1 MIKRKLQQ
9 QICAAG
15 ESGFTII
22 ESLVALLVVAILLT
36 AIAPVIVLAT
46 ATRVQSRRV
55 ELATQA
61 AKTFI
66 DGIRTGAITAPS
78 TVIDGT
84 LDPPGSGAA
93 ARRLSNVAAIPA
105 VAAVAATA
113 TTAAIP
119 ATPLIPGVTGRPQ
132 DYLINTT
139 NMPAP
144 TSATD
149 LTSLYCV
156 NKNGQLNLPGC
167 STNTDNLF
175 YIQGGKITGTADSYR
190 LGIRVYRADVT
201 SADFPLTA
209 STVDTKNTQTPFTGG
224 LGSRKAPLIEMT
236 TDISNTTTTFQALCQ
251 RLGTATNQSC
261 Q

>member
-1 MIKRKLQQ
+1 MIKHKQQ
-9 QICAAG
+9 QIHPSG

-78 TVIDGT
+78 TVITGALAASTSAAPRRVADVAGT
-84 LDPPGSGAA
+84 
-93 ARRLSNVAAIPA
+93 PA
-105 VAAVAATA
+105 VTGS
-113 TTAAIP
+113 
-119 ATPLIPGVTGRPQ
+119 PG

-139 NMPAP
+139 NMPVP
-144 TSATD
+144 TDAT
-149 LTSLYCV
+149 TLYCFQ
-156 NKNGQLNLPGC
+156 NGSISNPDC
-167 STNTDNLF
+167 SSNTGNSF
-175 YIQGGKITGTADSYR
+175 YIQASRIVVQSAGVNDGYR
-190 LGIRVYRADVT
+190 LGIRVYRAD
-201 SADFPLTA
+201 ADFPLIA

-224 LGSRKAPLIEMT
+224 LGSRKAPLIEIT
-236 TDISNTTTTFQALCQ
+236 TDIANSTTSFQALCQ
-251 RLGTATNQSC
+251 RLGIATNQTC

>member
-1 MIKRKLQQ
+1 MIKRKQQ
-9 QICAAG
+9 QVSQTSD
-15 ESGFTII
+15 EPGFTII

-78 TVIDGT
+78 AVTT
-84 LDPPGSGAA
+84 LTAPTSDAP
-93 ARRLSNVAAIPA
+93 RRISDVAAIPA
-105 VAAVAATA
+105 VAAVAATGSTPA
-113 TTAAIP
+113 IPAVAAIP
-119 ATPLIPGVTGRPQ
+119 AVTGRPQ

-139 NMPAP
+139 NMAAP
-144 TSATD
+144 TSATG
-149 LTSLYCV
+149 LYCF
-156 NKNGQLNLPGC
+156 NQNGTISTTDC
-167 STNTDNLF
+167 SSNQF
-175 YIQGGKITGTADSYR
+175 YIQAGQIIGVKDGYR
-190 LGIRVYRADVT
+190 LGIRVYRAD
-201 SADFPLTA
+201 ADFPLIA
-209 STVDTKNTQTPFTGG
+209 STVDTKYTQTPFTAG

>member
-1 MIKRKLQQ
+1 MIKPKPQQ
-9 QICAAG
+9 VTQPSG

-22 ESLVALLVVAILLT
+22 ESLIALLVVAILLT

-55 ELATQA
+55 ELSTQA

-78 TVIDGT
+78 TVIT
-84 LDPPGSGAA
+84 LAA
-93 ARRLSNVAAIPA
+93 PTSAAPRRISD

-113 TTAAIP
+113 ATP
-119 ATPLIPGVTGRPQ
+119 ATPAVTGRPQ

-139 NMPAP
+139 NMAAP
-144 TSATD
+144 TSATG
-149 LTSLYCV
+149 LYCF
-156 NKNGQLNLPGC
+156 NKNGQLNPPDC
-167 STNTDNLF
+167 TSDLF
-175 YIQGGKITGTADSYR
+175 YIQAGRIVQSTGVNDGYR
-190 LGIRVYRADVT
+190 LGIRVYRAD
-201 SADFPLTA
+201 ADFPLTA

-236 TDISNTTTTFQALCQ
+236 TDIGNSTTTFQALCQ
-251 RLGTATNQSC
+251 RLGTATNQTC

>member
-55 ELATQA
+55 ELSTQA

-78 TVIDGT
+78 TVIT
-84 LDPPGSGAA
+84 LAA
-93 ARRLSNVAAIPA
+93 PTSAAPRRISDVAA
-105 VAAVAATA
+105 VAAVAATGTTPA
-113 TTAAIP
+113 TPAIP
-119 ATPLIPGVTGRPQ
+119 AVTGRPQ

-139 NMPAP
+139 NMAAP
-144 TSATD
+144 TSATG
-149 LTSLYCV
+149 LYCF
-156 NKNGQLNLPGC
+156 NKNGQLNPPDC
-167 STNTDNLF
+167 TSDLF
-175 YIQGGKITGTADSYR
+175 YIQAGRIVQSTGVNDGYR
-190 LGIRVYRADVT
+190 LGIRVYRAD
-201 SADFPLTA
+201 ADFPLTA

-236 TDISNTTTTFQALCQ
+236 TDIGNRTTTFQALCQ

>member
-1 MIKRKLQQ
+1 MIKRKQQ
-9 QICAAG
+9 QIPPSG

-78 TVIDGT
+78 TVIT
-84 LDPPGSGAA
+84 LAA
-93 ARRLSNVAAIPA
+93 STSAAPRRISDVAAIPA
-105 VAAVAATA
+105 VAAVAATG
-113 TTAAIP
+113 TTAAIE
-119 ATPLIPGVTGRPQ
+119 AKPLVPGVTGKPE
-132 DYLINTT
+132 DYLISNSSTEMPPPEDSTKNT
-139 NMPAP
+139 
-144 TSATD
+144 
-149 LTSLYCV
+149 LYCF
-156 NKNGQLNLPGC
+156 KNDGTISNPGC
-167 STNTDNLF
+167 TSNTNIF
-175 YIQGGKITGTADSYR
+175 YIQAAQIKVTGSQVNDGYR
-190 LGIRVYRADVT
+190 LGIRVYRADNVE
-201 SADFPLTA
+201 FPLTA
-209 STVDTKNTQTPFTGG
+209 SSVDTKNTQTPFTGG
-224 LGSRKAPLIEMT
+224 LGSRKAPLVEMT

>member
-9 QICAAG
+9 EICPAG

-22 ESLVALLVVAILLT
+22 ESLIALLVVAILLT

-55 ELATQA
+55 ELSTQA

-78 TVIDGT
+78 TVIT
-84 LDPPGSGAA
+84 LAA
-93 ARRLSNVAAIPA
+93 PTSAAPRRVSDVAA
-105 VAAVAATA
+105 VAAVAATG
-113 TTAAIP
+113 TTPAIP
-119 ATPLIPGVTGRPQ
+119 ATAAVTGRPQ

-139 NMPAP
+139 NMAPP
-144 TSATD
+144 TSATG
-149 LTSLYCV
+149 LYCF
-156 NKNGQLNLPGC
+156 NKNGQLNPPDC
-167 STNTDNLF
+167 TSDLF
-175 YIQGGKITGTADSYR
+175 YIQAGRIVQSTGVNDGYR
-190 LGIRVYRADVT
+190 LGIRVYRAD
-201 SADFPLTA
+201 ADFPLTA

-224 LGSRKAPLIEMT
+224 LGSRKAPLVEMT
-236 TDISNTTTTFQALCQ
+236 TDIGNSTTTFQALCQ
-251 RLGTATNQSC
+251 RLGTATNQTC

>member
-9 QICAAG
+9 EICPAG

-55 ELATQA
+55 ELSTQA

-78 TVIDGT
+78 TVIT
-84 LDPPGSGAA
+84 LAA
-93 ARRLSNVAAIPA
+93 PTSAAPRRISDVAA
-105 VAAVAATA
+105 VAAVAATG
-113 TTAAIP
+113 TTPAIP
-119 ATPLIPGVTGRPQ
+119 ATAAVTGRPQ

-139 NMPAP
+139 NMAAP
-144 TSATD
+144 TSATG
-149 LTSLYCV
+149 LYCF
-156 NKNGQLNLPGC
+156 NKNGQLNPPDC
-167 STNTDNLF
+167 TSDLF
-175 YIQGGKITGTADSYR
+175 YIQAGRIVQSTGVNDGYR
-190 LGIRVYRADVT
+190 LGIRVYRAD
-201 SADFPLTA
+201 ADFPLTA

-236 TDISNTTTTFQALCQ
+236 TDIGNRTTTFQALCQ

>member
-1 MIKRKLQQ
+1 MIKRKQQ
-9 QICAAG
+9 QVSQPSD

-78 TVIDGT
+78 TVIT
-84 LDPPGSGAA
+84 LAA
-93 ARRLSNVAAIPA
+93 STSDAPRRVSDVAAIPA
-105 VAAVAATA
+105 VAAVAATGS
-113 TTAAIP
+113 TPAIP
-119 ATPLIPGVTGRPQ
+119 ATPLIPAITGKPE
-132 DYLINTT
+132 DYLISNSSTEMPPPTVATT
-139 NMPAP
+139 
-144 TSATD
+144 
-149 LTSLYCV
+149 LYCFKSG
-156 NKNGQLNLPGC
+156 NISNPGC
-167 STNTDNLF
+167 SSITDNLF
-175 YIQGGKITGTADSYR
+175 YIQAVQIKVTGSQVNDGYR
-190 LGIRVYRADVT
+190 LGIRVYRAD
-201 SADFPLTA
+201 ADFPLTA

-224 LGSRKAPLIEMT
+224 LGSRKAPLVEMT
-236 TDISNTTTTFQALCQ
+236 TDIGNSTTTFQALCQ
-251 RLGTATNQSC
+251 RLGTATNQTC

>member
-9 QICAAG
+9 EICPAG

-55 ELATQA
+55 ELSTQA

-84 LDPPGSGAA
+84 LAA
-93 ARRLSNVAAIPA
+93 PTSAAPRRVSDVAA
-105 VAAVAATA
+105 VAAVAATG

-119 ATPLIPGVTGRPQ
+119 AIPGVTGRPQ

-144 TSATD
+144 TSATG
-149 LTSLYCV
+149 LYCF
-156 NKNGQLNLPGC
+156 NKNGQLNLPDC
-167 STNTDNLF
+167 TSDLF
-175 YIQGGKITGTADSYR
+175 YIQAARINFTTTETDSKKLVDAGYR
-190 LGIRVYRADVT
+190 LGIRVYRAD
-201 SADFPLTA
+201 ADFPLTA

-236 TDISNTTTTFQALCQ
+236 TDIGNRTTTFQALCQ
-251 RLGTATNQSC
+251 RLGTATNQIC

>member
-1 MIKRKLQQ
+1 MIKHKQ
-9 QICAAG
+9 QIQPSG

-78 TVIDGT
+78 AVIDGT
-84 LDPPGSGAA
+84 LAAPTAA
-93 ARRLSNVAAIPA
+93 APRRVSDVAEIPAIAA
-105 VAAVAATA
+105 VAAVGSTPAIAAV
-113 TTAAIP
+113 AA
-119 ATPLIPGVTGRPQ
+119 IPGVTGRPQ
-132 DYLINTT
+132 DYLITST

-144 TSATD
+144 TSATG
-149 LTSLYCV
+149 LYCF
-156 NKNGQLNLPGC
+156 NQNGTISTTDC
-167 STNTDNLF
+167 SSNQF
-175 YIQGGKITGTADSYR
+175 YIQAGRIVQTTGVNDGYR
-190 LGIRVYRADVT
+190 LGIRVYRAD
-201 SADFPLTA
+201 ADFTLTA
-209 STVDTKNTQTPFTGG
+209 SDNTKKTQTTFTGG

-236 TDISNTTTTFQALCQ
+236 TDIGNSTTTFQALCK
-251 RLGTATNQSC
+251 RLGTATNQTC